1 MTLLYESG
9 SSAEAALGAA
19 LKHLEE
25 LARYDPSFA
34 EAVEQVRSARA
45 MAGDVSSTVRDYAGK
60 IQASP
65 ERLVEIEDRL
75 ALLDRLKRKYGA
87 DLAEVIAYGHQVREK
102 LAEIENRDQLLG
114 ELRARRE
121 SAADAYRRGGA
132 GLDGGAPGCGGQIGE
147 TGRSRGE

>member
-1 MTLLYESG
+1 MRAGVRRKRRSR
-9 SSAEAALGAA
+9 AA

-45 MAGDVSSTVRDYAGK
+45 MAGDVSATVRDYAGK

-87 DLAEVIAYGHQVREK
+87 DLAEVIAYGRQVRATSWRRSK
-102 LAEIENRDQLLG
+102 IAISSWASCAAARK
-114 ELRARRE
+114 ARRTPIVP
-121 SAADAYRRGGA
+121 RRG
-132 GLDGGAPGCGGQIGE
+132 
-147 TGRSRGE
+147 S